1 MSELIKSIIDP
12 LHQSAAARSVYG
24 EPVTAQGKTV
34 IPVAR
39 IAYGF
44 GGGSGKAHSS
54 ITPRIGEGQ
63 GEGEGGGGGG
73 GVIAMPVG
81 VFEVTDSGTRF
92 VPANG
97 DRKLLGAAL
106 AGIGLGLIWGRLR
119 RR

>member
-1 MSELIKSIIDP
+1 MSDLIKSLIEP
-12 LHQSAAARSVYG
+12 LQQSAAVRSVYG

-44 GGGSGKAHSS
+44 GGGSGKFGRNDK
-54 ITPRIGEGQ
+54 P

-73 GVIAMPVG
+73 GVLAIPTG
-81 VFEVTDSGTRF
+81 VFEVSESGTRF
-92 VPANG
+92 VPASG
-97 DRKLLGAAL
+97 DHRKTLAVAFAAL
-106 AGIGLGLIWGRLR
+106 GLGMLWGRFR